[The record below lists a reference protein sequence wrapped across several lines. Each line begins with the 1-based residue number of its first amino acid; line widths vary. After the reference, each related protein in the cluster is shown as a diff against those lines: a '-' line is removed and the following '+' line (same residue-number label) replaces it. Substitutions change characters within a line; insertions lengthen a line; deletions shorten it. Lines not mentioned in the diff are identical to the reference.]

1 VKLGEAGEFSAPRL
15 HRNVGSLRVLHNRE
29 REMNRIEVRLPDG
42 RKKSLSAGGQNVL
55 IHSVI
60 EDFCSRYTPDGYVCY
75 LGDAGEK
82 ITAEERDYLE
92 SLGVTINTHGK
103 MPDVVV
109 HLKDKNWLVLI
120 EAVTSHGPIDN
131 KRKRE
136 LEKLFADAS
145 ADLVFITA
153 FSTRKVMVKYLRDI
167 AWETD
172 VWLAENPSHLIHF
185 NGEKFLG
192 PYES

>member
-1 VKLGEAGEFSAPRL
+1 
-15 HRNVGSLRVLHNRE
+15 
-29 REMNRIEVRLPDG
+29 M
-42 RKKSLSAGGQNVL
+42 
-55 IHSVI
+55 
-60 EDFCSRYTPDGYVCY
+60 CY

-82 ITAEERDYLE
+82 ITEEERNYLE
-92 SLGVTINTHGK
+92 RFGVTIDTHGK
-103 MPDVVV
+103 MPDIVI
-109 HLKDKNWLVLI
+109 HIKDRNWLVLV

-131 KRKRE
+131 KRKHE

-172 VWLAENPSHLIHF
+172 VWLAENPTHLVHF
-185 NGEKFLG
+185 DGEKFLG
-192 PYES
+192 PYKA